1 MPPPNGVREGT
12 RMKITRTSDWREAL
26 PFETPIIAETV
37 MPGEAARCVTC
48 GVGSDPL
55 PRTQLWAV
63 KHRHPH
69 DPAGSVRL
77 YCADHA
83 PKAPVA
89 ASATTAA
96 HASAKPRAARTPRA
110 PRAPQRE
117 EKPALVC
124 PDCFMEVPPSG
135 ICGMCG
141 QKVA

>member
-1 MPPPNGVREGT
+1 
-12 RMKITRTSDWREAL
+12 MKITRTSDWREAL
-26 PFETPIIAETV
+26 PFETALIADTV
-37 MPGEAARCVTC
+37 MPGEPARCVTC
-48 GVGSDPL
+48 GVGSEPL

-83 PKAPVA
+83 PKPPVA
-89 ASATTAA
+89 AAPAAAQKRRSA
-96 HASAKPRAARTPRA
+96 ASRT

-117 EKPALVC
+117 EKPAAVC
-124 PDCFMEVPPSG
+124 PDCFMEVPPNG